1 MRQTLQEA
9 CIVGELTLRA
19 ARARLRDGL
28 ARLPELAR
36 ALEQPGVL
44 REQAEWS
51 LVLDEQDAAGMTLR
65 ANFDPALRA
74 DMPNP
79 TAALPLSELLE
90 PLQLDRLTVADDARF
105 LESLAQQPNLPEYVK
120 TGLPKLY

>member
-1 MRQTLQEA
+1 
-9 CIVGELTLRA
+9 
-19 ARARLRDGL
+19 
-28 ARLPELAR
+28 
-36 ALEQPGVL
+36 
-44 REQAEWS
+44 
-51 LVLDEQDAAGMTLR
+51 MTLR
-65 ANFDPALRA
+65 PNFDPALRA